1 MQLPTFLASLAL
13 LATAIGTPVLA
24 GGGEHGP
31 QHERSSAARQHATK
45 NLAQEQE
52 PARAQEMQVVP
63 HDAAA
68 NAPGHG
74 WRYFTNP
81 AARRAVVISPQE
93 DYYYSRGDGLRWVA
107 ARQF

>member
-1 MQLPTFLASLAL
+1 MQLPTFLVSLAL

-24 GGGEHGP
+24 GGSEHGP
-31 QHERSSAARQHATK
+31 QHERPSAARQRAAK
-45 NLAQEQE
+45 NLAQE
-52 PARAQEMQVVP
+52 PARTQEMQVVP